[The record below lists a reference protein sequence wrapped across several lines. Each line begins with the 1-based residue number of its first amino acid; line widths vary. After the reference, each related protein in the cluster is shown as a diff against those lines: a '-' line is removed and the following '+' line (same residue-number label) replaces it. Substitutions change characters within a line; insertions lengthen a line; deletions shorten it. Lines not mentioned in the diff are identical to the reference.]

1 MRIVATVFS
10 LFLLAGMVS
19 CNKDDNDF
27 NYPEGTVGISKIVY
41 FPAVAIKGEHLII
54 LKQGDTYT
62 DPGVTATLNGQ
73 PAQFTTSGTVNTAV
87 PGVYNLTYESKNPEG
102 YAASDW
108 RSVVVIG
115 NDVSANDFSGTY
127 LRAATGVTSTWTKIA
142 NGVYQV
148 ENPGGAAVGAGYNTI
163 VVNYTGNKIKMPKQ
177 FATDPSTGSAGIV
190 STTSETYNAT
200 ATPPNYSWIF
210 LAGGYGTGSRTFE
223 KQ

>member
-10 LFLLAGMVS
+10 LFLIAGLVA
-19 CNKDDNDF
+19 CNKDDNNF
-27 NYPEGTVGISKIVY
+27 NYPEGTVGHSRIVY
-41 FPAVAIKGEHLII
+41 FPAVAIKGEHLVI

-102 YAASDW
+102 YSASDW

-177 FATDPSTGSAGIV
+177 LATDPSSGSTGIV
-190 STTSETYNAT
+190 STTNETYNAT
-200 ATPPNYSWIF
+200 ATPPSYSWVF
-210 LAGGYGTGSRTFE
+210 LAGGYGTGVRTFV